1 MSESLPTAQIFV
13 VAFFFLSSR
22 LGVGEPREGASA
34 FIMNQPTTKEEKD
47 GVLQTERSHNQDKAE
62 EFDSGVTRTK
72 KSNI

>member
-1 MSESLPTAQIFV
+1 M
-13 VAFFFLSSR
+13 
-22 LGVGEPREGASA
+22 GEPREGASA

-47 GVLQTERSHNQDKAE
+47 GVSQTERSHNQDKAE